1 MNFLIADDHP
11 FTLAGT
17 RNFIEESG
25 HKVIAVCPEGKSALE
40 KIKTLLPDVAVLDIN
55 MPGLDGLEL
64 LELIRLSKLPVKVIF
79 LTSHNEMSIYKKASE
94 YGVDGY
100 LLKNFAQEEL
110 SDCISTLLR
119 GEEYLSPRISS
130 NLIKDNQYHKDEIL
144 AKLNFVETK
153 VFELVSRQKSTKEI
167 AELLFLSE
175 KTVEAYRTS
184 IIDKLDLPKERNSL
198 LKFASKFSPFS

>member
-17 RNFIEESG
+17 KSFIEESG
-25 HKVIAVCPEGKSALE
+25 HKVIATCTEGRTALE
-40 KIKTLLPDVAVLDIN
+40 KIKKLLPDVAVLDIN
-55 MPGLDGLEL
+55 MPGLDGIEL
-64 LELIRLSKLPVKVIF
+64 LELIRLNRLPVKVIF

-130 NLIKDNQYHKDEIL
+130 NLIKDNQYHKDQIL

-153 VFELVSRQKSTKEI
+153 VFELVARQKSTKEI

-175 KTVEAYRTS
+175 KTVEAYRTN

-198 LKFASKFSPFS
+198 LKFASKFSRFS